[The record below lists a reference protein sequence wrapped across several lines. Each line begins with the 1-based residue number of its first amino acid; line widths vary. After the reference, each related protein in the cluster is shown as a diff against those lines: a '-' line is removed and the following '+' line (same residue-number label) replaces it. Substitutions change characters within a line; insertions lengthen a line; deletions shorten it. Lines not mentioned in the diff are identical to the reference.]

1 MKKGTTGTHYKN
13 DRKSKS
19 FTIRL
24 SEEDMLMIKTKA
36 DLLGMSMAEFII
48 SACAGKRVPGYK
60 KPEPVISDNLPG
72 QMGIADF
79 DFE

>member
-1 MKKGTTGTHYKN
+1 MKKGTTGTHYKS

-24 SEEDMLMIKTKA
+24 SEEDMRMIKVKA
-36 DLLGMSMAEFII
+36 DLLGVSMSEFIV

-60 KPEPVISDNLPG
+60 KPESVISEDLPG
-72 QMGIADF
+72 QIGIADF
-79 DFE
+79 NFE

>member
-24 SEEDMLMIKTKA
+24 SEDDMRMIKTKA
-36 DLLGMSMAEFII
+36 DLSGISMAEFIV

-60 KPEPVISDNLPG
+60 KPELISEDLPG
-72 QMGIADF
+72 QMGITDF

>member
-1 MKKGTTGTHYKN
+1 MKKGTTGTHYKS

-24 SEEDMLMIKTKA
+24 SEEDMRMIKAKA
-36 DLLGMSMAEFII
+36 DILGISMAEFIV

-60 KPEPVISDNLPG
+60 KPEPVISEDLPG

-79 DFE
+79 NFE

>member
-1 MKKGTTGTHYKN
+1 MKKGTTGTHYKS

-24 SEEDMLMIKTKA
+24 SEDDMCMIKTKA
-36 DLLGMSMAEFII
+36 DLSGISMAEFIV

-60 KPEPVISDNLPG
+60 KPEPISGDLPG
-72 QMGIADF
+72 QMGITDF